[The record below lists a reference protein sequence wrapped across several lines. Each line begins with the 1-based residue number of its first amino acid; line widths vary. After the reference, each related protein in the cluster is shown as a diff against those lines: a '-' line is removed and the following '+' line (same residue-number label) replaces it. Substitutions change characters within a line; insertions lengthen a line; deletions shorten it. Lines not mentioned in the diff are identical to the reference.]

1 MRKAKEK
8 NKPLLSLAAAGLAA
22 LLLFGMATAV
32 LAQGTQGKFVADEWS
47 GIAEADIAE
56 GDSTK
61 DQAENQASTT
71 PTPTPVSTQDESTA
85 LSDATPES
93 AESSEL
99 TENKETDSDSNAE
112 IPAEVS
118 AFSNDLAV
126 EEVSLYDASGTSA
139 QDAVTSW
146 TELKSAVASAANG
159 ATIYLSGEITIP
171 LDEVLSVSKNL
182 RLVGTGS
189 AQYTNTVGV
198 GSETVAQGYTYT
210 QNASLRM
217 GDASGVQTDHDNVM
231 IYISGGTT
239 LEIENVFLNG
249 NNNCENVVY
258 TEGTGSKI
266 SLQNCTV
273 GYGNDNGILLNPGQA
288 EINGSLVFNNG
299 EYAGDGTALY
309 RFENGSAVLSGN
321 VRSQGLGGGG
331 LTCAAGSHV
340 QAAAS
345 SFVWNKT
352 SGFDIP
358 EADSSASAENCFFW
372 GNGWTGANVRSNSVM
387 TLTGCQVEN
396 NGYNT
401 ANLLTTDGDT
411 ASNTFPGLDVQG
423 AGTMKISHCG
433 ILNNA
438 GNGVQCY
445 PDSKTYLYGW
455 NHIYANGINGVYTQ
469 GQLWIGK
476 AADSANGDETTAV
489 YNNAADGVH
498 TDGGTVQGDHLN
510 CYGNSYSGISAMKN
524 ESLDQTATL
533 ELTAPVTSHENGHS
547 GLYLKGGTKATVS
560 GGSFTENGAEHAEI
574 YAGSGTDTTLKDG
587 VEVKTSADK
596 TLQNSGLRIAV
607 MLDGVDVF
615 RTDSTLQIPA
625 GDSIHLEQDADVI
638 TWNGGTRSQLGVTC
652 ENPWLGRT
660 IIRSDVA
667 VLDWENS
674 RESNSAQTAEQH
686 PENGIDTNLYY
697 TAIED
702 AYFGMKN
709 SDAHDVWLSYKS
721 NYQYYYN
728 HDAAAGTALTADGID
743 SGELLGTVRK
753 FYGITADVTAPTD
766 VDDTAPYYICSA
778 NAGHSA
784 AVQTHRFADWLL
796 NAQTYADGVTTL
808 AGGAALQDI
817 TINDDGGSILGSY
830 GNHKTVTAE
839 PAVLS
844 YYAGWQ
850 AAMTYDL
857 DGGTLNGAQNGF
869 AETKHNGQG
878 YTVQAE
884 PQKEGYR
891 FLGWKATQSWN
902 GETALTDGLLAAGS
916 SYTNDYDTTFTA
928 QWKRNTFTLTA
939 IAVNGTPDIGQAVSD
954 NITSE
959 SNGTTQTKTESEVPL
974 GESRAVTY
982 APLASGNYLLSG
994 IYLDEDTVDWNDQKY
1009 AEIWR
1014 QGWADTANRYLEA
1027 IGSPE
1032 RLDLRSYVRQGIDK
1046 IPTVHMGPAVSQ
1058 LEKKGI
1064 QTNIGNLNR
1073 DIKAANSL
1081 MQSIRQMVRSLKGW
1095 LSGLKEKKAALLE
1108 ALEQAKEPTIPELL
1122 SRYLDKRSEERT
1134 GWTSKGKLK
1143 GTVGDFNKVMEALD
1157 FLRQKEISTVE
1168 SLDAYLD
1175 EASAQA
1181 VSIREEIRPMEKRV
1195 KEIDRLLFHIGNFE
1209 ANKPVHAKYAAIRW
1223 KKPKEKFAAD
1233 HKEELDAYN
1242 AALRYF
1248 KVHLDG
1254 AKYSTKK
1261 LAGEQAQLSENIA
1274 SKTEAL
1280 TAVQED
1286 VKILRDV
1293 RHWLNQVLPSEQYRQ
1308 TAEPGKK
1315 PSIQQAVKGRE
1326 QRIREEQAEKHQQ
1339 PRRQQKQD
1347 MEL

>member
-8 NKPLLSLAAAGLAA
+8 NKPLVSLAAAGLAA
-22 LLLFGMATAV
+22 LLLFGMAM
-32 LAQGTQGKFVADEWS
+32 AQGTQGKFVADEQS
-47 GIAEADIAE
+47 GISEADSLE
-56 GDSTK
+56 SDNT
-61 DQAENQASTT
+61 DEQAESQASTAPV
-71 PTPTPVSTQDESTA
+71 PTPGTSAVPAADSGMEQTGTEMAGKNDDETLTLEAAPAPTPEGMV
-85 LSDATPES
+85 LSSAATPES
-93 AESSEL
+93 ADP
-99 TENKETDSDSNAE
+99 ENSETDEE
-112 IPAEVS
+112 IS
-118 AFSNDLAV
+118 AFSDDLAV
-126 EEVSLYDASGTSA
+126 EEAPLYDASGTSA
-139 QDAVTSW
+139 QDAVTNW
-146 TELKSAVASAANG
+146 AELKTAIQQAASG

-189 AQYTNTVGV
+189 AEYTNTVGV
-198 GSETVAQGYTYT
+198 GSETVAQGYAYT

-217 GDASGVQTDHDNVM
+217 GDASGAQTNHDNVM
-231 IYISGGTT
+231 IYISSGTT
-239 LEIENVFLNG
+239 LEIENIFLNG
-249 NNNCENVVY
+249 NNNCENVIY
-258 TEGTGSKI
+258 TEGADSKV

-288 EINGSLVFNNG
+288 VISGSLVFNNG

-321 VRSQGLGGGG
+321 VRGKGLGGGG
-331 LTCAAGSHV
+331 LTCSAGSHV

-358 EADSSASAENCFFW
+358 EADSSARAENCFFW

-401 ANLLTTDGDT
+401 ANLLTADGDT
-411 ASNTFPGLDVQG
+411 AYNTFPGLDVQG

-455 NHIYANGINGVYTQ
+455 NHIYANGINGVYTT

-476 AADSANGDETTAV
+476 SADSANGDETTAV
-489 YNNAADGVH
+489 YRNGADGVH
-498 TDGGTVQGDHLN
+498 TDGGTVQGDHLD

-524 ESLDQTATL
+524 ESLDQAATI
-533 ELTAPVTSHENGHS
+533 ELNAPVTSHENGHS
-547 GLYLKGGTKATVS
+547 GLYLKGGTRATVS

-615 RTDSTLQIPA
+615 RTDSTLQISA
-625 GDSIHLEQDADVI
+625 SDSIHLEQDADVI

-817 TINDDGGSILGSY
+817 TTNAAGGSILGSY
-830 GNHKTVTAE
+830 NGHKTVTAE

-850 AAMTYDL
+850 ATMTYDL

-869 AETKHNGQG
+869 AETKRNGQS

-891 FLGWKATQSWN
+891 FLGWKATQSWS
-902 GETALTDGLLAAGS
+902 GEAALTDGLLAAGS

-939 IAVNGTPDIGQAVSD
+939 IAVNGTPDIGQAVFD

-974 GESRAVTY
+974 GENRTVTY
-982 APLASGNYLLSG
+982 APLKGGTYLLSG
-994 IYLDEDTVDWNDQKY
+994 VYLDADADEMQNNLAEKYPQNVEFADIDADHTVKAVYVPVEAPTKTVTDEAGNDLNGGTVRAGDTLVYTVTCSNPANAAKTVTITDEIPEGTELVENSITENG
-1009 AEIWR
+1009 AEKDGTITW
-1014 QGWADTANRYLEA
+1014 TLEIPA
-1027 IGSPE
+1027 QSE
-1032 RLDLRSYVRQGIDK
+1032 ASVSFAVR
-1046 IPTVHMGPAVSQ
+1046 
-1058 LEKKGI
+1058 
-1064 QTNIGNLNR
+1064 
-1073 DIKAANSL
+1073 
-1081 MQSIRQMVRSLKGW
+1081 VRS
-1095 LSGLKEKKAALLE
+1095 E
-1108 ALEQAKEPTIPELL
+1108 AMGGSACNRASVHYREDGVTLPTDEVETNVEPGTI
-1122 SRYLDKRSEERT
+1122 
-1134 GWTSKGKLK
+1134 
-1143 GTVGDFNKVMEALD
+1143 TV
-1157 FLRQKEISTVE
+1157 
-1168 SLDAYLD
+1168 
-1175 EASAQA
+1175 
-1181 VSIREEIRPMEKRV
+1181 
-1195 KEIDRLLFHIGNFE
+1195 
-1209 ANKPVHAKYAAIRW
+1209 
-1223 KKPKEKFAAD
+1223 
-1233 HKEELDAYN
+1233 
-1242 AALRYF
+1242 
-1248 KVHLDG
+1248 
-1254 AKYSTKK
+1254 TKK
-1261 LAGEQAQLSENIA
+1261 LPASDLLAAHGAPVFTFTLTDAEGKVQRQSVQLSLDSEPDENGDVCA
-1274 SKTEAL
+1274 SVTFTGLAGGVYTVTE
-1280 TAVQED
+1280 
-1286 VKILRDV
+1286 
-1293 RHWLNQVLPSEQYRQ
+1293 SQ
-1308 TAEPGKK
+1308 TACHTLVEFEDAENGTAKADC
-1315 PSIQQAVKGRE
+1315 AVLELTGCRASASVTA
-1326 QRIREEQAEKHQQ
+1326 RNV
-1339 PRRQQKQD
+1339 RQSWADDRDCALIVNEITPKQD
-1347 MEL
+1347 NS

>member
-258 TEGTGSKI
+258 TEGTDSKI

-625 GDSIHLEQDADVI
+625 GDSIHLKQDADVV
-638 TWNGGTRSQLGVTC
+638 TWNGGTREQLGVTC

-660 IIRSDVA
+660 IIQSDTA

-674 RESNSAQTAEQH
+674 RESNNAQTAEQH
-686 PENGIDTNLYY
+686 PENGIDTNVYY

-709 SDAHDVWLSYKS
+709 SDAHDVWLSYDSFKINGESSVWHWKS
-721 NYQYYYN
+721 RGIGGKSALDYLIYVEGVRFVDAVRLLCEESPAYTEPAHESIERERPPFALPAAAPNNDRIVQYLLGRGVSIPVISYCMEQGILYESTPYHNCVLVGKDENGQPKYAALRGTYQYGRPFKAEASGSDKRYGFCIPPTAESDTVAVFEAAI
-728 HDAAAGTALTADGID
+728 DAMA
-743 SGELLGTVRK
+743 EM
-753 FYGITADVTAPTD
+753 
-766 VDDTAPYYICSA
+766 
-778 NAGHSA
+778 
-784 AVQTHRFADWLL
+784 
-796 NAQTYADGVTTL
+796 TL
-808 AGGAALQDI
+808 AGSAADKYRLSLGGIYVPEQTHTIKPLAALEEFLRRHPHVVRMELCLD
-817 TINDDGGSILGSY
+817 NDPPGR
-830 GNHKTVTAE
+830 
-839 PAVLS
+839 
-844 YYAGWQ
+844 
-850 AAMTYDL
+850 M
-857 DGGTLNGAQNGF
+857 
-869 AETKHNGQG
+869 
-878 YTVQAE
+878 
-884 PQKEGYR
+884 
-891 FLGWKATQSWN
+891 AT
-902 GETALTDGLLAAGS
+902 
-916 SYTNDYDTTFTA
+916 
-928 QWKRNTFTLTA
+928 
-939 IAVNGTPDIGQAVSD
+939 
-954 NITSE
+954 
-959 SNGTTQTKTESEVPL
+959 
-974 GESRAVTY
+974 
-982 APLASGNYLLSG
+982 
-994 IYLDEDTVDWNDQKY
+994 
-1009 AEIWR
+1009 
-1014 QGWADTANRYLEA
+1014 
-1027 IGSPE
+1027 
-1032 RLDLRSYVRQGIDK
+1032 
-1046 IPTVHMGPAVSQ
+1046 
-1058 LEKKGI
+1058 
-1064 QTNIGNLNR
+1064 
-1073 DIKAANSL
+1073 
-1081 MQSIRQMVRSLKGW
+1081 
-1095 LSGLKEKKAALLE
+1095 AALAE
-1108 ALEQAKEPTIPELL
+1108 HYGK
-1122 SRYLDKRSEERT
+1122 RY
-1134 GWTSKGKLK
+1134 
-1143 GTVGDFNKVMEALD
+1143 
-1157 FLRQKEISTVE
+1157 
-1168 SLDAYLD
+1168 
-1175 EASAQA
+1175 A
-1181 VSIREEIRPMEKRV
+1181 VAV
-1195 KEIDRLLFHIGNFE
+1195 RL
-1209 ANKPVHAKYAAIRW
+1209 PQ
-1223 KKPKEKFAAD
+1223 
-1233 HKEELDAYN
+1233 
-1242 AALRYF
+1242 
-1248 KVHLDG
+1248 LDG
-1254 AKYSTKK
+1254 ADYGD
-1261 LAGEQAQLSENIA
+1261 LAQMAMRQKALKRERAEIA
-1274 SKTEAL
+1274 
-1280 TAVQED
+1280 
-1286 VKILRDV
+1286 R
-1293 RHWLNQVLPSEQYRQ
+1293 
-1308 TAEPGKK
+1308 
-1315 PSIQQAVKGRE
+1315 
-1326 QRIREEQAEKHQQ
+1326 
-1339 PRRQQKQD
+1339 
-1347 MEL
+1347 

>member
-258 TEGTGSKI
+258 TEGTDSKI

-625 GDSIHLEQDADVI
+625 GDSIHLKQDADVV
-638 TWNGGTRSQLGVTC
+638 TWNGGTREQLGVTC

-660 IIRSDVA
+660 IIQSDTA

-674 RESNSAQTAEQH
+674 RESNNAQTAEQH
-686 PENGIDTNLYY
+686 PENGIDTNVYY

-721 NYQYYYN
+721 NYRYAPLRVSTVVLSVQHAAN
-728 HDAAAGTALTADGID
+728 KNPDELAQELTEQVIAPALRGQPVNDTLEILINPSGSFVLGGPEADTGLTGRKLAVDAYGPFAPHGGGALSGKDPTKVDRSGAYMARYIAKNLVAAGIAERCQVTLAYAIGMAEPVMVEVDTFGTCPLCADDCLAKAVRQVFDLTPAGIIETLDLQNPFYARTAVGGHFGREDFPW
-743 SGELLGTVRK
+743 ER
-753 FYGITADVTAPTD
+753 
-766 VDDTAPYYICSA
+766 VDKV
-778 NAGHSA
+778 GL
-784 AVQTHRFADWLL
+784 LL
-796 NAQTYADGVTTL
+796 NA
-808 AGGAALQDI
+808 
-817 TINDDGGSILGSY
+817 IL
-830 GNHKTVTAE
+830 
-839 PAVLS
+839 
-844 YYAGWQ
+844 
-850 AAMTYDL
+850 
-857 DGGTLNGAQNGF
+857 
-869 AETKHNGQG
+869 
-878 YTVQAE
+878 
-884 PQKEGYR
+884 
-891 FLGWKATQSWN
+891 
-902 GETALTDGLLAAGS
+902 
-916 SYTNDYDTTFTA
+916 
-928 QWKRNTFTLTA
+928 
-939 IAVNGTPDIGQAVSD
+939 
-954 NITSE
+954 
-959 SNGTTQTKTESEVPL
+959 
-974 GESRAVTY
+974 
-982 APLASGNYLLSG
+982 
-994 IYLDEDTVDWNDQKY
+994 
-1009 AEIWR
+1009 
-1014 QGWADTANRYLEA
+1014 
-1027 IGSPE
+1027 
-1032 RLDLRSYVRQGIDK
+1032 
-1046 IPTVHMGPAVSQ
+1046 
-1058 LEKKGI
+1058 
-1064 QTNIGNLNR
+1064 
-1073 DIKAANSL
+1073 
-1081 MQSIRQMVRSLKGW
+1081 
-1095 LSGLKEKKAALLE
+1095 
-1108 ALEQAKEPTIPELL
+1108 
-1122 SRYLDKRSEERT
+1122 
-1134 GWTSKGKLK
+1134 
-1143 GTVGDFNKVMEALD
+1143 
-1157 FLRQKEISTVE
+1157 
-1168 SLDAYLD
+1168 
-1175 EASAQA
+1175 
-1181 VSIREEIRPMEKRV
+1181 
-1195 KEIDRLLFHIGNFE
+1195 
-1209 ANKPVHAKYAAIRW
+1209 
-1223 KKPKEKFAAD
+1223 
-1233 HKEELDAYN
+1233 
-1242 AALRYF
+1242 
-1248 KVHLDG
+1248 
-1254 AKYSTKK
+1254 
-1261 LAGEQAQLSENIA
+1261 
-1274 SKTEAL
+1274 
-1280 TAVQED
+1280 
-1286 VKILRDV
+1286 
-1293 RHWLNQVLPSEQYRQ
+1293 
-1308 TAEPGKK
+1308 
-1315 PSIQQAVKGRE
+1315 
-1326 QRIREEQAEKHQQ
+1326 
-1339 PRRQQKQD
+1339 
-1347 MEL
+1347 

>member
-258 TEGTGSKI
+258 TEGTDSKI

-625 GDSIHLEQDADVI
+625 GDSIHLKQDADVV
-638 TWNGGTRSQLGVTC
+638 TWNGGTREQLGVTC

-660 IIRSDVA
+660 IIQSDTA

-674 RESNSAQTAEQH
+674 RESNNAQTAEQH
-686 PENGIDTNLYY
+686 PENGIDTNVYY

-709 SDAHDVWLSYKS
+709 SDAHDVWLSYRIFKQAAGKTARSILVSVGVRLAAFNLPQIARLTMADELHLEELGERKIALFCCIPDSDKS
-721 NYQYYYN
+721 LNYLVGMIYSQLIQTLYRQADRVHRGRLPVPVHLLIDEFPNISLPKDSFLSALATMRSRGIFCSIIAQNMAQLKAMYKNDWESLVGLCDEFLYLGGNEQGTHKYVSELIGKETISIASYN
-728 HDAAAGTALTADGID
+728 RSRGRNGSYSVNRQTSGRELLKPDEVRLLGDDKAILFVRGERPILDDKYDLLRHPNIRFTEDGGASPYDYTAAAGAANDLPGQPEQY
-743 SGELLGTVRK
+743 ELL
-753 FYGITADVTAPTD
+753 DM
-766 VDDTAPYYICSA
+766 DDFEDKPKVSA
-778 NAGHSA
+778 
-784 AVQTHRFADWLL
+784 Q
-796 NAQTYADGVTTL
+796 
-808 AGGAALQDI
+808 
-817 TINDDGGSILGSY
+817 
-830 GNHKTVTAE
+830 
-839 PAVLS
+839 
-844 YYAGWQ
+844 
-850 AAMTYDL
+850 
-857 DGGTLNGAQNGF
+857 QN
-869 AETKHNGQG
+869 
-878 YTVQAE
+878 
-884 PQKEGYR
+884 
-891 FLGWKATQSWN
+891 L
-902 GETALTDGLLAAGS
+902 
-916 SYTNDYDTTFTA
+916 
-928 QWKRNTFTLTA
+928 
-939 IAVNGTPDIGQAVSD
+939 
-954 NITSE
+954 
-959 SNGTTQTKTESEVPL
+959 
-974 GESRAVTY
+974 
-982 APLASGNYLLSG
+982 
-994 IYLDEDTVDWNDQKY
+994 
-1009 AEIWR
+1009 
-1014 QGWADTANRYLEA
+1014 
-1027 IGSPE
+1027 
-1032 RLDLRSYVRQGIDK
+1032 
-1046 IPTVHMGPAVSQ
+1046 
-1058 LEKKGI
+1058 
-1064 QTNIGNLNR
+1064 QTNLIYRNR
-1073 DIKAANSL
+1073 
-1081 MQSIRQMVRSLKGW
+1081 R
-1095 LSGLKEKKAALLE
+1095 
-1108 ALEQAKEPTIPELL
+1108 
-1122 SRYLDKRSEERT
+1122 
-1134 GWTSKGKLK
+1134 
-1143 GTVGDFNKVMEALD
+1143 
-1157 FLRQKEISTVE
+1157 
-1168 SLDAYLD
+1168 
-1175 EASAQA
+1175 
-1181 VSIREEIRPMEKRV
+1181 
-1195 KEIDRLLFHIGNFE
+1195 
-1209 ANKPVHAKYAAIRW
+1209 
-1223 KKPKEKFAAD
+1223 
-1233 HKEELDAYN
+1233 
-1242 AALRYF
+1242 
-1248 KVHLDG
+1248 
-1254 AKYSTKK
+1254 
-1261 LAGEQAQLSENIA
+1261 
-1274 SKTEAL
+1274 
-1280 TAVQED
+1280 
-1286 VKILRDV
+1286 
-1293 RHWLNQVLPSEQYRQ
+1293 
-1308 TAEPGKK
+1308 
-1315 PSIQQAVKGRE
+1315 
-1326 QRIREEQAEKHQQ
+1326 
-1339 PRRQQKQD
+1339 
-1347 MEL
+1347 

>member
-258 TEGTGSKI
+258 TEGTDSKI

-510 CYGNSYSGISAMKN
+510 CYGNSYSGIS
-524 ESLDQTATL
+524 LP
-533 ELTAPVTSHENGHS
+533 TAPQAS
-547 GLYLKGGTKATVS
+547 
-560 GGSFTENGAEHAEI
+560 
-574 YAGSGTDTTLKDG
+574 
-587 VEVKTSADK
+587 
-596 TLQNSGLRIAV
+596 
-607 MLDGVDVF
+607 
-615 RTDSTLQIPA
+615 
-625 GDSIHLEQDADVI
+625 
-638 TWNGGTRSQLGVTC
+638 W
-652 ENPWLGRT
+652 
-660 IIRSDVA
+660 IR
-667 VLDWENS
+667 
-674 RESNSAQTAEQH
+674 
-686 PENGIDTNLYY
+686 
-697 TAIED
+697 
-702 AYFGMKN
+702 
-709 SDAHDVWLSYKS
+709 
-721 NYQYYYN
+721 
-728 HDAAAGTALTADGID
+728 
-743 SGELLGTVRK
+743 
-753 FYGITADVTAPTD
+753 
-766 VDDTAPYYICSA
+766 
-778 NAGHSA
+778 
-784 AVQTHRFADWLL
+784 
-796 NAQTYADGVTTL
+796 
-808 AGGAALQDI
+808 
-817 TINDDGGSILGSY
+817 
-830 GNHKTVTAE
+830 
-839 PAVLS
+839 
-844 YYAGWQ
+844 
-850 AAMTYDL
+850 
-857 DGGTLNGAQNGF
+857 
-869 AETKHNGQG
+869 
-878 YTVQAE
+878 
-884 PQKEGYR
+884 
-891 FLGWKATQSWN
+891 
-902 GETALTDGLLAAGS
+902 
-916 SYTNDYDTTFTA
+916 
-928 QWKRNTFTLTA
+928 KR
-939 IAVNGTPDIGQAVSD
+939 
-954 NITSE
+954 
-959 SNGTTQTKTESEVPL
+959 
-974 GESRAVTY
+974 
-982 APLASGNYLLSG
+982 
-994 IYLDEDTVDWNDQKY
+994 
-1009 AEIWR
+1009 
-1014 QGWADTANRYLEA
+1014 
-1027 IGSPE
+1027 
-1032 RLDLRSYVRQGIDK
+1032 
-1046 IPTVHMGPAVSQ
+1046 
-1058 LEKKGI
+1058 
-1064 QTNIGNLNR
+1064 
-1073 DIKAANSL
+1073 
-1081 MQSIRQMVRSLKGW
+1081 
-1095 LSGLKEKKAALLE
+1095 
-1108 ALEQAKEPTIPELL
+1108 
-1122 SRYLDKRSEERT
+1122 
-1134 GWTSKGKLK
+1134 
-1143 GTVGDFNKVMEALD
+1143 
-1157 FLRQKEISTVE
+1157 
-1168 SLDAYLD
+1168 
-1175 EASAQA
+1175 
-1181 VSIREEIRPMEKRV
+1181 
-1195 KEIDRLLFHIGNFE
+1195 
-1209 ANKPVHAKYAAIRW
+1209 
-1223 KKPKEKFAAD
+1223 
-1233 HKEELDAYN
+1233 
-1242 AALRYF
+1242 
-1248 KVHLDG
+1248 
-1254 AKYSTKK
+1254 
-1261 LAGEQAQLSENIA
+1261 
-1274 SKTEAL
+1274 
-1280 TAVQED
+1280 
-1286 VKILRDV
+1286 
-1293 RHWLNQVLPSEQYRQ
+1293 
-1308 TAEPGKK
+1308 
-1315 PSIQQAVKGRE
+1315 
-1326 QRIREEQAEKHQQ
+1326 
-1339 PRRQQKQD
+1339 
-1347 MEL
+1347 

>member
-231 IYISGGTT
+231 IYISGGT
-239 LEIENVFLNG
+239 
-249 NNNCENVVY
+249 
-258 TEGTGSKI
+258 
-266 SLQNCTV
+266 
-273 GYGNDNGILLNPGQA
+273 
-288 EINGSLVFNNG
+288 
-299 EYAGDGTALY
+299 
-309 RFENGSAVLSGN
+309 
-321 VRSQGLGGGG
+321 
-331 LTCAAGSHV
+331 
-340 QAAAS
+340 
-345 SFVWNKT
+345 
-352 SGFDIP
+352 
-358 EADSSASAENCFFW
+358 
-372 GNGWTGANVRSNSVM
+372 
-387 TLTGCQVEN
+387 
-396 NGYNT
+396 
-401 ANLLTTDGDT
+401 
-411 ASNTFPGLDVQG
+411 
-423 AGTMKISHCG
+423 
-433 ILNNA
+433 
-438 GNGVQCY
+438 
-445 PDSKTYLYGW
+445 
-455 NHIYANGINGVYTQ
+455 
-469 GQLWIGK
+469 
-476 AADSANGDETTAV
+476 
-489 YNNAADGVH
+489 
-498 TDGGTVQGDHLN
+498 VQGDHLN

-625 GDSIHLEQDADVI
+625 GDSIHLKQDADVV
-638 TWNGGTRSQLGVTC
+638 TWNGGTREQLGVTC

-660 IIRSDVA
+660 IIQSDTA

-674 RESNSAQTAEQH
+674 RESNNAQTAEQH
-686 PENGIDTNLYY
+686 PENGIDTNVYY

-721 NYQYYYN
+721 NYRYYYN
-728 HDAAAGTALTADGID
+728 HDAAAGTALTVDGID

-784 AVQTHRFADWLL
+784 AVQTHCFADWLL
-796 NAQTYADGVTTL
+796 DAKTYADGVTTL
-808 AGGAALQDI
+808 QGGAALQDI

-857 DGGTLNGAQNGF
+857 DGGTLNGEQNGF
-869 AETKHNGQG
+869 SETKHNGQG

-902 GETALTDGLLAAGS
+902 GETALTDGLLAAGT
-916 SYTNDYDTTFTA
+916 SYANDYDTTFTA
-928 QWKRNTFTLTA
+928 QWKRINFTLKA

-959 SNGTTQTKTESEVPL
+959 SDGTTQTKTESEVPL

-994 IYLDEDTVDWNDQKY
+994 IYLDEDAEKMQNNLAKKYPQNIEFADIDADHTVKAVYVPVDAPTKTVTDEAGNDLNGGTVRAGDTLVYTVTCCNPADVAKTVTITDAIPEGTELVENSITENG
-1009 AEIWR
+1009 AENNGKIVWTLEIPTQSEAR
-1014 QGWADTANRYLEA
+1014 VSFTVRVQSVVMGNSVSNRASVQYRE
-1027 IGSPE
+1027 
-1032 RLDLRSYVRQGIDK
+1032 DK
-1046 IPTVHMGPAVSQ
+1046 ITLPTDEVTTNVEPGKITVTKKLPASDLLAAHGAPVFTFTLTDAKGRVQRQSVQ
-1058 LEKKGI
+1058 L
-1064 QTNIGNLNR
+1064 
-1073 DIKAANSL
+1073 
-1081 MQSIRQMVRSLKGW
+1081 
-1095 LSGLKEKKAALLE
+1095 
-1108 ALEQAKEPTIPELL
+1108 
-1122 SRYLDKRSEERT
+1122 
-1134 GWTSKGKLK
+1134 
-1143 GTVGDFNKVMEALD
+1143 
-1157 FLRQKEISTVE
+1157 
-1168 SLDAYLD
+1168 SLDAEPD
-1175 EASAQA
+1175 ENGDVCASVTFTGLSGGVYTVIESQTVCHALVQFEDAENGTAKADCAVLELTGCRASASVTARNVRQSWA
-1181 VSIREEIRPMEKRV
+1181 EDRDCALIVNEITP
-1195 KEIDRLLFHIGNFE
+1195 
-1209 ANKPVHAKYAAIRW
+1209 
-1223 KKPKEKFAAD
+1223 
-1233 HKEELDAYN
+1233 
-1242 AALRYF
+1242 
-1248 KVHLDG
+1248 
-1254 AKYSTKK
+1254 
-1261 LAGEQAQLSENIA
+1261 
-1274 SKTEAL
+1274 
-1280 TAVQED
+1280 
-1286 VKILRDV
+1286 
-1293 RHWLNQVLPSEQYRQ
+1293 
-1308 TAEPGKK
+1308 
-1315 PSIQQAVKGRE
+1315 
-1326 QRIREEQAEKHQQ
+1326 
-1339 PRRQQKQD
+1339 KQD
-1347 MEL
+1347 NS

>member
-249 NNNCENVVY
+249 NNNCENVIY
-258 TEGTGSKI
+258 TEGADSKV

-288 EINGSLVFNNG
+288 VISGSLVFNNG

-321 VRSQGLGGGG
+321 VRGKGLGGGG
-331 LTCAAGSHV
+331 LTCSAGSHV

-358 EADSSASAENCFFW
+358 EADSSARAENCFFW

-401 ANLLTTDGDT
+401 ANLLTADGDT
-411 ASNTFPGLDVQG
+411 AYNTFPGLDVQG

-455 NHIYANGINGVYTQ
+455 NHIYANGINGVYTT

-476 AADSANGDETTAV
+476 SADSANGDETTAV
-489 YNNAADGVH
+489 YRNGADGVH
-498 TDGGTVQGDHLN
+498 TDGGTVQGDHLD

-524 ESLDQTATL
+524 ESLDQAATI
-533 ELTAPVTSHENGHS
+533 ELNAPVTSHENGHS
-547 GLYLKGGTKATVS
+547 GLYLKGGTRATVS

-615 RTDSTLQIPA
+615 RTDSTLQISA
-625 GDSIHLEQDADVI
+625 SDSIHLEQDADVI

-660 IIRSDVA
+660 IIQSDTA

-674 RESNSAQTAEQH
+674 RESNNAQTAEQH
-686 PENGIDTNLYY
+686 PENGIDTNVYY

-721 NYQYYYN
+721 NYRYYYN
-728 HDAAAGTALTADGID
+728 HDAAAGTALTVDGID

-784 AVQTHRFADWLL
+784 AVQTHCFADWLL
-796 NAQTYADGVTTL
+796 DAKTYADGVTTL
-808 AGGAALQDI
+808 QGGAALQDI

-869 AETKHNGQG
+869 SETKHNGQG

-902 GETALTDGLLAAGS
+902 GETALTDGLLAAGT
-916 SYTNDYDTTFTA
+916 SYANDYDTTFTA
-928 QWKRNTFTLTA
+928 QWKRINFTLKA

-959 SNGTTQTKTESEVPL
+959 SDGTTQTKTESEVPL

-994 IYLDEDTVDWNDQKY
+994 IYLDEDAEKMQNNLAKKYPQNIEFADIDADHTVKAVYVPVDAPTKTVTDEAGNDLNGGTVRAGDTLVYTVTCCNPADVAKTVTITDAIPEGTELVENSITENG
-1009 AEIWR
+1009 AENNGKIVWTLEIPTQSEAR
-1014 QGWADTANRYLEA
+1014 VSFTVRVQSVVMGNSVSNRASVQYRE
-1027 IGSPE
+1027 
-1032 RLDLRSYVRQGIDK
+1032 DK
-1046 IPTVHMGPAVSQ
+1046 ITLPTDEVTTNVEPGKITVTKKLPASDLLAAHGAPVFTFTLTDAKGRVQRQSVQ
-1058 LEKKGI
+1058 L
-1064 QTNIGNLNR
+1064 
-1073 DIKAANSL
+1073 
-1081 MQSIRQMVRSLKGW
+1081 
-1095 LSGLKEKKAALLE
+1095 
-1108 ALEQAKEPTIPELL
+1108 
-1122 SRYLDKRSEERT
+1122 
-1134 GWTSKGKLK
+1134 
-1143 GTVGDFNKVMEALD
+1143 
-1157 FLRQKEISTVE
+1157 
-1168 SLDAYLD
+1168 SLDAEPD
-1175 EASAQA
+1175 ENGDVCASVTFTGLSGGVYTVIESQTVCHALVQFEDAENGTAKADCAVLELTGCRASASVTARNVRQSWA
-1181 VSIREEIRPMEKRV
+1181 EDRDCALIVNEITP
-1195 KEIDRLLFHIGNFE
+1195 
-1209 ANKPVHAKYAAIRW
+1209 
-1223 KKPKEKFAAD
+1223 
-1233 HKEELDAYN
+1233 
-1242 AALRYF
+1242 
-1248 KVHLDG
+1248 
-1254 AKYSTKK
+1254 
-1261 LAGEQAQLSENIA
+1261 
-1274 SKTEAL
+1274 
-1280 TAVQED
+1280 
-1286 VKILRDV
+1286 
-1293 RHWLNQVLPSEQYRQ
+1293 
-1308 TAEPGKK
+1308 
-1315 PSIQQAVKGRE
+1315 
-1326 QRIREEQAEKHQQ
+1326 
-1339 PRRQQKQD
+1339 KQD
-1347 MEL
+1347 NS